1 LNPALRAS
9 SIGWLIPL
17 EGTMLGIARTRR
29 AVAGSALAMVML
41 VSVATPVVAGD
52 DLVVQPGDTLW
63 DIALEHGTT
72 VDALAA
78 LNGLADPSFI
88 QVGQRI
94 VLRPPSAPAAAPPA
108 PAAAPEPLLHV
119 VEPDQTL
126 WSISLAYGTSVP
138 ALVELNQIENP
149 SLIRIGQVLAIPQPA
164 AASVPTAPSSATP
177 TVAQPGVHVVQAG
190 ETLWA
195 ISSLYGLT
203 VQALADANL
212 LADASFIRTGQ
223 SLVIPGVVTDD
234 VWDPS
239 AVTTASMP
247 SDMAAKVAQRTE
259 ARALLLAAASEFG
272 LSGPFVLAVA
282 WHESGWQL
290 GAVSFAGAVGLMQ
303 LVPDTADWVAGSVLD
318 EAPALDDP
326 QWNARAGVRLLG
338 FYLDRYQGDKARTLA
353 AYFQGMTSVDEI
365 GILETTQPYIDSILT
380 LEQIFSR

>member
-1 LNPALRAS
+1 L
-9 SIGWLIPL
+9 LIPL
-17 EGTMLGIARTRR
+17 ERTMLRFARTRR

-41 VSVATPVVAGD
+41 ASVATPVVAGD

-88 QVGQRI
+88 QIGQRI
-94 VLRPPSAPAAAPPA
+94 VLRPPSEPAAAPTA
-108 PAAAPEPLLHV
+108 PVAAPEPLLHV

-126 WSISLAYGTSVP
+126 WSISLAYGTTVP
-138 ALVELNQIENP
+138 AMVELNQIADP
-149 SLIRIGQVLAIPQPA
+149 SLLRIGQVLAIPQPA
-164 AASVPTAPSSATP
+164 GASVPAAPSSAP
-177 TVAQPGVHVVQAG
+177 LAAAPPRVHVVQAG

-203 VQALADANL
+203 VEALVDANL

-223 SLVIPGVVTDD
+223 SLVIPGSATDAA
-234 VWDPS
+234 WDPS
-239 AVTTASMP
+239 VVTTASMP

-272 LSGPFVLAVA
+272 ISGPFVLAVA
-282 WHESGWQL
+282 WHESGWQP
-290 GAVSFAGAVGLMQ
+290 GAVSFAGAMGLMQ
-303 LVPDTADWVAGSVLD
+303 LVPDTADWVAGSMLG
-318 EAPALDDP
+318 ETPAVDDP
-326 QWNARAGVRLLG
+326 RWNARAGVRLLG
-338 FYLDRYQGDKARTLA
+338 FYLNRYQGDKARTLA
-353 AYFQGMTSVDEI
+353 AYFQGMTSVDQI
-365 GILETTQPYIDSILT
+365 GILESTQPYIDSILA